1 MLAEL
6 VTSSAVIL
14 AYAGSSPEIS
24 SFFFFVFCTD
34 KISCIIILT
43 RLSGRIFNPMRYTGV
58 KVWKYISKIC
68 SLVLRRGFLIRYD
81 ILVIIRCN
89 VIGLD
94 RYHAGCVGCINLWL
108 FMFQNSISESFEY
121 IRLTEVSLFWKYG
134 HLINLSGC
142 IVFPLVVAK
151 FSRFEKFKDLKI
163 WHRYFRFDHRVF

>member
-24 SFFFFVFCTD
+24 RFFFVFCTD